1 LIAAS
6 RFARVAPLS
15 FTIRKAQATMGFIGE
30 IALVGLALGTLAILV
45 WMGLTLRQA
54 REDRMLEGA
63 AAFER
68 QRRLDE
74 EMAALKHL
82 QSEVTGRIE
91 TLTHSVG
98 QRFDSLQNRVGDGL
112 KENVKETTESLS
124 KLNERLAVIDA
135 AQKNLTSLT
144 SEVLTLKDV
153 LANKQARGAFGQGR
167 MEAIIR
173 DALPPQT
180 YEFQATLKNG
190 KRPDCIIR
198 LPNDP
203 RPLIVDAKFPLES
216 ITAFRDAKT
225 DDEKK
230 LATARVKSDVQTHIK
245 DIADKY
251 ILAGETQ
258 ELAVMFVPS
267 ESIYA
272 DLHEFFDDVVQK
284 AQRAR
289 IMIASPSLLMM
300 AVQMLQVIVKDSRM
314 REQAHL
320 VQLEVGKILEDV
332 RRLNERVGKLATHF
346 NQAQTDLQQITTST
360 DAIARRS
367 SKIAAM
373 ELEDASVGA
382 ENATDK
388 IVQLLPRDPA

>member
-1 LIAAS
+1 
-6 RFARVAPLS
+6 
-15 FTIRKAQATMGFIGE
+15 MGVIGE
-30 IALVGLALGTLAILV
+30 IALIGLGLGTLALLV

-54 REDRMLEGA
+54 REDRLLEVA
-63 AAFER
+63 ATFER

-180 YEFQATLKNG
+180 YEFQATLKSG

-225 DDEKK
+225 DEEKK
-230 LATARVKSDVQTHIK
+230 LATARVKADVQTHIK
-245 DIADKY
+245 DIAEKY

-272 DLHEFFDDVVQK
+272 DLHEFFDDIVQK

-320 VQLEVGKILEDV
+320 VQIEVGKILDDV
-332 RRLNERVGKLATHF
+332 RRLNERVGKLTTHF
-346 NQAQTDLQQITTST
+346 NQAQSDLQQISTST

-367 SKIAAM
+367 GKIAAM
-373 ELEDASVGA
+373 ELEDASA
-382 ENATDK
+382 DADNATDK
-388 IVQLLPRDPA
+388 IVRLLPRDPAE